1 MNRMLHASAIA
12 LAFALTA
19 CGPSAAEQATQTADA
34 ATQIAAAWS
43 PTPSATPTVTATPT
57 STPTSSATVTAS
69 ATATPTATHTPAQT
83 ATPSPTSTA
92 TRTLPPPP
100 TLTFTPAPTQPAPA
114 FPSSP
119 IHAWSRADFAH
130 EVTEAATTIEGY
142 LRFYRDRVVLANQSG
157 SCTSV
162 WDFHKELQ
170 NVRAAYGADVP
181 GDWYPLYYQYRALLH
196 AANQANQVVRD
207 NCPNISAS
215 VYKEGAEARIAEL
228 ENIQA
233 QLNALSSQIAAMP

>member
-1 MNRMLHASAIA
+1 MKRMLHASAIA

-19 CGPSAAEQATQTADA
+19 CGPSAAEQATQTAEA

-130 EVTEAATTIEGY
+130 EVTETAITIEGY
-142 LRFYRDRVVLANQSG
+142 LRFYRDKVVLSNQSG

-162 WDFHKELQ
+162 GDFHKELRM
-170 NVRAAYGADVP
+170 VRAAYGADVP
-181 GDWYPLYYQYRALLH
+181 GDWYPLYYQYRTLLH
-196 AANQANQVVRD
+196 SADDV
-207 NCPNISAS
+207 NIPVLEKCTNIYSS
-215 VYKEGAEARIAEL
+215 VYKEGAEARIAQL

-233 QLNALSSQIAAMP
+233 QLNALSSQISAKP